1 MARLS
6 KRGQL
11 GNVKL
16 CLKLV
21 LLLRSISDLVA
32 YRTNDLLCVPGE
44 TSLPGLDG
52 KNNLTSLISTLQ
64 ATLKANVQNSPKQS
78 PKIHP
83 SVAANNANDPFSSS
97 NVAVHQSTS
106 SLQSFNSLQ
115 QSSNSLSSNSFQ
127 FQSAN
132 SLSSIPQ
139 PTLVPLQAPTTV
151 QNHSRLPSLEQP
163 SGTPDQHESKI
174 AWKIRDPKKK
184 RQKHITLGLTRE
196 EFANIQESLRHRPVK
211 CK

>member
-1 MARLS
+1 MSQKLS
-6 KRGQL
+6 VEKCKI
-11 GNVKL
+11 VF
-16 CLKLV
+16 
-21 LLLRSISDLVA
+21 LRRSR
-32 YRTNDLLCVPGE
+32 YRTNDLCVPGE

-78 PKIHP
+78 PKNHP
-83 SVAANNANDPFSSS
+83 AGDPFSS
-97 NVAVHQSTS
+97 NVTVHQSTS

-139 PTLVPLQAPTTV
+139 PALVPLTV
-151 QNHSRLPSLEQP
+151 LEQP
-163 SGTPDQHESKI
+163 SGSQDQHESKI

>member
-1 MARLS
+1 M
-6 KRGQL
+6 
-11 GNVKL
+11 
-16 CLKLV
+16 
-21 LLLRSISDLVA
+21 
-32 YRTNDLLCVPGE
+32 
-44 TSLPGLDG
+44 PGLDG

-78 PKIHP
+78 PKIRP
-83 SVAANNANDPFSSS
+83 AAGDPF
-97 NVAVHQSTS
+97 NVHQSTS
-106 SLQSFNSLQ
+106 SLQSFNSFQ
-115 QSSNSLSSNSFQ
+115 QSSNSVSSNSFQ

-139 PTLVPLQAPTTV
+139 PNVVPAKASGAE
-151 QNHSRLPSLEQP
+151 NHSRLPRLEEP
-163 SGTPDQHESKI
+163 AGAVEQHESKI